1 MSQYAIGADI
11 GGSSVKLGLFQES
24 GNLISKWEIPTRL
37 EKRGAYI
44 LQDIANFLEEKL
56 QEGGIDKEEVIGLG
70 IAVPGPILEGGI
82 VNQCA
87 NLGWGV
93 FSVEEEMSKLIPIKK
108 IRAINDANA
117 AALGEMWQGSGAGH
131 KNMVMLTLGTGVGGG
146 VISEGKVL
154 MGSFGAAGEIGHM
167 QVCFH
172 EEMPCGCGK
181 RGCLEQYASASGMCR
196 VAKLKLLESKR
207 SSVLRERKE
216 FSAKEIC
223 DAAKEGDALALE
235 VLEEACEKLGRALSY
250 ISAVMDPDLY
260 VIGGG
265 VSRAGSILTDKIEE
279 YFRRYAFH
287 SSKKA
292 QIRLAELGNDA
303 GIYGAARL
311 VSESCR

>member
-181 RGCLEQYASASGMCR
+181 DR
-196 VAKLKLLESKR
+196 K
-207 SSVLRERKE
+207 SV
-216 FSAKEIC
+216 
-223 DAAKEGDALALE
+223 
-235 VLEEACEKLGRALSY
+235 V
-250 ISAVMDPDLY
+250 
-260 VIGGG
+260 
-265 VSRAGSILTDKIEE
+265 
-279 YFRRYAFH
+279 
-287 SSKKA
+287 
-292 QIRLAELGNDA
+292 
-303 GIYGAARL
+303 
-311 VSESCR
+311 